1 MFWLVGGKLYPQ
13 LGGEARKI
21 VKPFESTLQDMGPL
35 KQTLSLHS
43 F

>member
-13 LGGEARKI
+13 LGGEAIKI
-21 VKPFESTLQDMGPL
+21 VKPFESTLQDMGQL
-35 KQTLSLHS
+35 KQTLSLQI